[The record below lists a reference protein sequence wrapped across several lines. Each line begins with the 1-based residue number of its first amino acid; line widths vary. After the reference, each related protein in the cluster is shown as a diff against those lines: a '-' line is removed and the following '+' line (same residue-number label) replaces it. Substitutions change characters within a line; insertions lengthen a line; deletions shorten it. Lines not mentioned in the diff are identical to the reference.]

1 MGDEDEGG
9 GFRVEGGKEQGAGSG
24 EDTLGWAWGAT
35 DGTWEMAM
43 SSGAGGQGQVGL
55 GHMVRDIEGVSDH
68 RYKVTESRKA
78 GMGWSRN
85 LGTG

>member
-9 GFRVEGGKEQGAGSG
+9 GFSVEGGKEHGAGSG